1 MSALAPAAHERSPAV
16 VGAVALGLLLLVAN
30 AALGWVGHAPAPA
43 LFVHVGGVAR
53 PGWFAGDT
61 PGQVLEAAGARV
73 AFLTA
78 APRDGDAV
86 YVQGAYAV
94 VATPAGA
101 VSYRA
106 TGGRLHLNTASA
118 AELEAL
124 PRVGPT
130 LAARIRAGRPY
141 RDVAD
146 LDRVKGVG
154 PATIRAVAPFVEP

>member
-1 MSALAPAAHERSPAV
+1 MNALAPGAHERSPAV
-16 VGAVALGLLLLVAN
+16 VGAVALGLVLLIAN
-30 AALGWVGHAPAPA
+30 AALDWIGHASAPA
-43 LFVHVGGVAR
+43 LFLHVAGVDR

-61 PGQVLEAAGARV
+61 AGQALEAAGARV
-73 AFLTA
+73 AFLSG

-86 YVQGAYAV
+86 YVHGAYAV
-94 VATPAGA
+94 VGAAAGG

-106 TGGRLHLNTASA
+106 TGARLHLNTASA
-118 AELEAL
+118 AQLESL

-146 LDRVKGVG
+146 LDRVKGIG
-154 PATIRAVAPFVEP
+154 PATLRALAPFVEP